1 MFGKKPTV
9 IAPDLQRDLISKHLR
24 YADEL
29 VRAKNYDGALEEIRK
44 TLEIDPKHSLARSFQ
59 QRIMLIQKQNIK
71 PQDNAPK
78 ETSPEEIMQSITHQF
93 ALAEQMISRHMYQE
107 ALKKIAE
114 VYKID
119 PGNHFAK
126 AYSDRIE
133 QLIMEQE
140 QNGGEVNQQVIE
152 KTNEEPSRNSTVD
165 KERGSIMMYEELMR
179 EIWFDGKVTQEEEEE
194 LLAVRETFN
203 ISMEEHVNLERK
215 VKLRSYLEA
224 LKLAWKDGV
233 VTEMERQV
241 LEMMRRRYGISSEE
255 HLSIEQSVQEAKK
268 GMKPKSRIL
277 IVEPE
282 KNQLVSLMRSLQ
294 ARNFE
299 VVMAGRAEDALQV
312 MLREHPSLI
321 VTEAVFPA
329 GGLDGFGLFKKIQEH
344 SALKGTPIFVMTDPK
359 SQKLF
364 HAALRLGFDLCLPKP
379 VDVELLIA
387 AIEGRLVLR

>member
-9 IAPDLQRDLISKHLR
+9 IAADQQRDLISKHLR
-24 YADEL
+24 FADEL
-29 VRAKNYDGALEEIRK
+29 VRAKNYEGALEETRK
-44 TLEIDPKHSLARSFQ
+44 ALEIDPKHSLARSFQ
-59 QRIMLIQKQNIK
+59 QRIMLIQKQNVN
-71 PQDNAPK
+71 PHDHVPK
-78 ETSPEEIMQSITHQF
+78 GPSQEEIMQLITQQF
-93 ALAEQMISRHMYQE
+93 ALAEQMIAKHMYQE

-140 QNGGEVNQQVIE
+140 QTGRAIFQQAIDKKPE
-152 KTNEEPSRNSTVD
+152 KPSENAAVD
-165 KERGSIMMYEELMR
+165 MERGSIMMYEEMMR
-179 EIWFDGKVTQEEEEE
+179 EVWFDGKVTPEEEEE

-203 ISMEEHVNLERK
+203 ITMDEHVIIERK
-215 VKLRSYLEA
+215 VKLRSYLDA

-241 LEMMRRRYGISSEE
+241 LEMMRRRYGISNEE
-255 HLSIEQSVQEAKK
+255 HVSIEQSVQEAKK

-277 IVEPE
+277 IVEPD
-282 KNQLVSLMRSLQ
+282 KNQLVTLMRALQ
-294 ARNFE
+294 SRNFE

-312 MLREHPSLI
+312 MIKEHPSLI
-321 VTEAVFPA
+321 VSEAVFPA
-329 GGLDGFGLFKKIQEH
+329 GGMDGFGLYKKIQEH
-344 SALKGTPIFVMTDPK
+344 PALKGTPFFFVTDQK

-364 HAALRLGFDLCLPKP
+364 RAAMRLGFDLCLPKP
-379 VDVELLIA
+379 LDIDLLIA